1 MKRRIWQ
8 ALVVAGLL
16 LVLSRTAV
24 QRDLQASAFQE
35 KIEQCL
41 NCLLYTSDAAD
52 D

>member
-24 QRDLQASAFQE
+24 QRDLQASAF
-35 KIEQCL
+35 
-41 NCLLYTSDAAD
+41 
-52 D
+52 